1 MPEQYSRA
9 MLLAGF
15 TREFETIRTAADPAS
30 ERAAFMKRTRATA
43 ARFFDGR
50 EATVASILDEMDA
63 MLAVGD
69 ERFPET
75 IAEKLGRVFE
85 EIYRDPETAEK
96 FHAHM
101 RDVER
106 GERDRIVAA
115 AEGTS
120 LSPLGM
126 LYGKPDQDSD
136 TFRLHIA
143 LAKTLEPTEML
154 RDFQNGMK
162 ELARLLEDDPEL
174 SRVKEVVGTSWIVG
188 EKSKLAKLIG
198 FHVADEPLSPE
209 EARHFGGETRR
220 VQKAWLTRDEVI
232 AKFGETKSP

>member
-1 MPEQYSRA
+1 MPEQYSCA

-15 TREFETIRTAADPAS
+15 AREFETIRTATNPAF
-30 ERAAFMKRTRATA
+30 ERAAFMERTRATA
-43 ARFFDGR
+43 ARFFEGR
-50 EATVASILDEMDA
+50 EATVAPILDEMDA
-63 MLAVGD
+63 MLAAGD

-96 FHAHM
+96 FHGHM
-101 RDVER
+101 RAVER
-106 GERDRIVAA
+106 EERDRIVAA
-115 AEGTS
+115 AEGMS
-120 LSPLGM
+120 LSPQGM

-136 TFRLHIA
+136 TFRLHVA

-154 RDFQNGMK
+154 RDFQAGMK
-162 ELARLLEDDPEL
+162 ELARRLASDPQF
-174 SRVKEVVGTSWIVG
+174 SRVQEIVGTSWIVG
-188 EKSKLAKLIG
+188 EKSKLAKLMG

-232 AKFGETKSP
+232 AKYGETKSP